1 MRNRAGKRSRR
12 HDGVMRRLFPEPA
25 DDIAVDLAYA
35 TPLGSGSQRAWV
47 GLCMVT
53 SIDGSIAVGGTSAQ
67 LSSPTDV
74 AVLGQLRRIA
84 DVIVVGAGTVREEG
98 YGPPKTPG
106 QRIGVVTGSGRL
118 DFSSELFSSGG
129 AFVITSES
137 SDFDV
142 PDSVDVLRAGR
153 DRLDP
158 VELVRR
164 LPEMVERCEFVQAEG
179 GAALNGVLF
188 AADVIDEVNLTSSPA
203 VFGGDGPRLTTG
215 ASPITRRFDVAQVAV
230 DDESFVYT
238 RWLRRR
244 G

>member
-1 MRNRAGKRSRR
+1 
-12 HDGVMRRLFPEPA
+12 MRRLLPEPA
-25 DDIAVDLAYA
+25 DDIGVDLAYA
-35 TPLGSGSQRAWV
+35 APLGSGTQRPWV

-53 SIDGSIAVGGTSAQ
+53 SIDGSIAVGGTSAK

-74 AVLGQLRRIA
+74 AVLGQLRRLA

-98 YGPPKTPG
+98 YGPPQTPG

-118 DFSSELFSSGG
+118 DFSSELFGSGG

-137 SDFDV
+137 SSFDV
-142 PDSVDVLRAGR
+142 PDHVDVLRVGR
-153 DRLDP
+153 DELDP
-158 VELVRR
+158 IEMVRR

-179 GAALNGVLF
+179 GAALNGELF
-188 AADVIDEVNLTSSPA
+188 AADVIDEINLTSSPA
-203 VFGGDGPRLTTG
+203 VFGGDGPRLT
-215 ASPITRRFDVAQVAV
+215 ASAPPITRRFDVAQLAV